1 MIAAKDDNVSDVTG
15 ASERPQAEQ
24 HALAV
29 SLGNDTETVEA
40 SQARRIAELEQ
51 QLAEAWSQ
59 HDARIEDIAALTE
72 SWQRDLETTKKPN
85 ASLHDEIEALKK
97 ARNAAE
103 KARNAADKARLA
115 AEKARDDASA
125 KLAAMKKKFDQKEA
139 QFQLLR
145 IKFIKATKQRDAM
158 LASTSWKLTAP
169 LRKVNGVLRRK

>member
-72 SWQRDLETTKKPN
+72 SWQRELEAMKKSN
-85 ASLHDEIEALKK
+85 ASLHDEIEALK
-97 ARNAAE
+97 
-103 KARNAADKARLA
+103 KARLA